1 MKLTC
6 PGGGIACHPPCFAAD
21 VENCFASLLAA
32 MMFRPRTVILNLSSQ
47 NIPYKLTIRATAE
60 IKYGVC
66 IRITRDGMK
75 SEAEN
80 DRVYLIQNKFG

>member
-32 MMFRPRTVILNLSSQ
+32 MMFLPRTVILNLSSQ
-47 NIPYKLTIRATAE
+47 NIPYKLTIRVSAE
-60 IKYGVC
+60 AKNRGC

-75 SEAEN
+75 SETEN
-80 DRVYLIQNKFG
+80 VRVCLFQNAFG